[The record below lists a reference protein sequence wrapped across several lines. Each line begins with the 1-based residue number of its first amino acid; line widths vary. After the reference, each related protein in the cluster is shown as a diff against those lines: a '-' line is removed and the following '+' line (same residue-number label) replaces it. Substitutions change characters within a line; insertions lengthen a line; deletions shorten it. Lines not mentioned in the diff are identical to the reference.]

1 MPRPHPLPE
10 DEMTSWGERAMA
22 QSGEAGSARAMEIW
36 LLPFAGMFT
45 QPSWLNAVA
54 LATGALLCL
63 NRRTVCAALRAVDG
77 TSDKGFS
84 RFHRFLSRGA
94 WSGLTGSRILL
105 GLLLKAFV
113 PDGQP
118 LVIGVDDTIERRRGS
133 KIRDKGIYRDP
144 VRSSRGFFV
153 KVEGLRWLSLQVLAR
168 PGFATR
174 TWGLP
179 FLTVLCRSERAN
191 AKRRR
196 RHQTVPEKAAWG
208 MRLIARWL
216 PHRRLVMVGDGAFA
230 SLELF
235 RTLRCHTLC
244 VARCRMDAR
253 FFNPPPARKAG
264 QKGRP
269 RVIGTRQ
276 LTPRTRSVRKST
288 KWVRMTIPGWRAEDG
303 TTDRPVDVAT
313 GTALWNAHGI
323 TVPVRWVLTRDPAGR
338 AETRVFVC
346 SDPQRSASEILT
358 WYAMRWAGEVT
369 FEEARRHLGVE
380 TQRQWSDLAIHRT
393 TPLLFGLFSLVT
405 LWASEL
411 AAKTGKLSVLGAAW
425 YKKSDPT
432 FSDCLATVR
441 RILWAEEAVRPILWR
456 DDFPTW
462 RSRPRTA
469 QKPRL
474 INERLAE
481 LISYAA

>member
-1 MPRPHPLPE
+1 MPRPHPLSE

-22 QSGEAGSARAMEIW
+22 QSGEAGSAWAMEIW

-84 RFHRFLSRGA
+84 RFH
-94 WSGLTGSRILL
+94 
-105 GLLLKAFV
+105 
-113 PDGQP
+113 
-118 LVIGVDDTIERRRGS
+118 
-133 KIRDKGIYRDP
+133 
-144 VRSSRGFFV
+144 
-153 KVEGLRWLSLQVLAR
+153 R

-235 RTLRCHTLC
+235 RTLRCHALC

-276 LTPRTRSVRKST
+276 LTPRTRSARKAT
-288 KWVRMTIPGWRAEDG
+288 KWVRMTIPGWRTEDG

-313 GTALWNAHGI
+313 GRALWNVRGI

-358 WYAMRWAGEVT
+358 WYAMQDAH
-369 FEEARRHLGVE
+369 A
-380 TQRQWSDLAIHRT
+380 DLD
-393 TPLLFGLFSLVT
+393 
-405 LWASEL
+405 
-411 AAKTGKLSVLGAAW
+411 GAFTRE
-425 YKKSDPT
+425 P
-432 FSDCLATVR
+432 
-441 RILWAEEAVRPILWR
+441 IEIRPS
-456 DDFPTW
+456 P
-462 RSRPRTA
+462 
-469 QKPRL
+469 
-474 INERLAE
+474 
-481 LISYAA
+481 